1 MSRDISYCSYC
12 GCENRECERHQ
23 GHLNKGERRSIA
35 PFPECS
41 YYKKMLKEVAEQDE
55 REFDEETRREAHDL
69 D

>member
-23 GHLNKGERRSIA
+23 GRLNKGERCSIA

-41 YYKKMLKEVAEQDE
+41 YYKKMLKEVAEQD
-55 REFDEETRREAHDL
+55 RRDAIEEARREAHDL